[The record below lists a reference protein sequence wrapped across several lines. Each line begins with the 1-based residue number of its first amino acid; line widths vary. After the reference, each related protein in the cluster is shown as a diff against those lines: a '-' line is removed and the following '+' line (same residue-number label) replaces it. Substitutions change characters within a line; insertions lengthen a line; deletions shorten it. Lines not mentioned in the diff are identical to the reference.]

1 MDRRLPW
8 ISGRQTLAHD
18 KRGLELT
25 AASDCAAAA
34 LDAALDDFLAFGREA
49 GPLLKAAFEADA
61 EMPMAHVLRGCFFLL
76 MGVGALRPRAA
87 KSGGQAARLAVT
99 GRERAHADA
108 LSRWAA
114 GDTAGAVRRFED
126 ILLDHPRD
134 ILAIRLAHYLHFY
147 HGALV
152 QHRDSTA
159 RVLPA
164 WDESVPGYGYVLG
177 MRAFGLE
184 EMGDYARAEEFGRR
198 AVAIDPSDAWSVH
211 SVAHVMEMQG
221 RPQDGIA
228 WIRGNE
234 AHWEHKIHN
243 FRHHLWWHRALF
255 HLALEEVDAALDL
268 YDNRFRADTASDD
281 VLDIANAASMLL
293 RLHFRGVDA
302 GGRWQELA
310 DHSAGRIADGIFP
323 FFDAHYMAALAMA
336 GDSDRVRA
344 HLDAMSG
351 RGGAATADA
360 VYDEV
365 GLPLCEA
372 IAAFG
377 AGDPERCF
385 ALLEPIRYELFR
397 LGGSHAQRDV
407 FMQLLIAAGQ
417 AGRDRERRAL
427 LAERAALKP
436 GAVAA
441 WMH

>member
-1 MDRRLPW
+1 MAL
-8 ISGRQTLAHD
+8 D

-25 AASDCAAAA
+25 AADDEAAAA

-49 GPLLKAAFEADA
+49 GPLLKAAFDADA
-61 EMPMAHVLRGCFFLL
+61 EMPMAHVLRGYFFLL

-87 KSGGQAARLAVT
+87 KSGAQASGLAAT
-99 GRERAHADA
+99 TRERAHADA

-114 GDTAGAVRRFED
+114 GDTAGAVRCFEG

-147 HGALV
+147 HGALA
-152 QHRDSTA
+152 QHRDSVA

-184 EMGDYARAEEFGRR
+184 EVGDYALAEEFGRR

-221 RPQDGIA
+221 RTEEGIA
-228 WIRGNE
+228 WVRENE
-234 AHWEHKIHN
+234 AHWETKIHN
-243 FRHHLWWHRALF
+243 FRHHLWWHQALF
-255 HLALEEVDAALDL
+255 HLARDEDDAALDL
-268 YDNRFRADTASDD
+268 YDNRFRTDDASDD

-302 GGRWQELA
+302 GGRWEELA
-310 DHSAGRIADGIFP
+310 GHSASRIADGIFP

-336 GDSDRVRA
+336 GDSDNVCN
-344 HLDAMSG
+344 HLDTMAGRSSG
-351 RGGAATADA
+351 EATADA

-365 GLPLCEA
+365 GRPLCEA

-377 AGDPERCF
+377 AGEPDRCF
-385 ALLEPIRYELFR
+385 DLLEPVRYDLVR

-407 FMQLLIAAGQ
+407 FMQLLIAAGKE
-417 AGRDRERRAL
+417 AGREHELRAL

-436 GAVAA
+436 GAVAS
-441 WMH
+441 WMN

>member
-1 MDRRLPW
+1 M
-8 ISGRQTLAHD
+8 AYD

-25 AASDCAAAA
+25 AASDDAAAA

-87 KSGGQAARLAVT
+87 KAGDTAAGLAVT
-99 GRERAHADA
+99 ARECAHADA
-108 LSRWAA
+108 LCRWAA
-114 GDTAGAVRRFED
+114 GDTAGAVRGFED
-126 ILLDHPRD
+126 ILLYHPHD

-211 SVAHVMEMQG
+211 SVAHVMEMQD
-221 RPQDGIA
+221 RPHEGID
-228 WIRGNE
+228 WIRENE
-234 AHWEHKIHN
+234 AHWENKIHN
-243 FRHHLWWHRALF
+243 FRGHLWWHQSLF
-255 HLALEEVDAALDL
+255 HLALDEVDAVLDL
-268 YDNRFRADTASDD
+268 YDNRFRADNASDD

-293 RLHFRGVDA
+293 RLQFRGVDA
-302 GGRWQELA
+302 GGRWEELA
-310 DHSAGRIADGIFP
+310 SHSAGRIADGIFP

-336 GDSDRVRA
+336 GDTDSVQG

-351 RGGAATADA
+351 RDGEATADA
-360 VYDEV
+360 VYDDV
-365 GLPLCEA
+365 GRPLCEA

-377 AGDPERCF
+377 AGEPERCF
-385 ALLEPIRYELFR
+385 ELLEPIRYELYR

-407 FMQLLIAAGQ
+407 FMQLLIAAARQ
-417 AGRDRERRAL
+417 AGRERELRAL
-427 LAERAALKP
+427 VAERAAQKP
-436 GAVAA
+436 GSVAA
-441 WMH
+441 WMN

>member
-1 MDRRLPW
+1 M
-8 ISGRQTLAHD
+8 AHD
-18 KRGLELT
+18 KRGVKLT
-25 AASDCAAAA
+25 AASGEAAAA

-61 EMPMAHVLRGCFFLL
+61 EMPMAHALRGYFFLL
-76 MGVGALRPRAA
+76 MGVGALT
-87 KSGGQAARLAVT
+87 GEQAAGLAVT
-99 GRERAHADA
+99 ARERAHADA

-114 GDTAGAVRRFED
+114 GDTAGAVVRFED

-134 ILAIRLAHYLHFY
+134 ILAVRLAHYLHFY

-152 QHRDSTA
+152 QHRDSVA

-184 EMGDYARAEEFGRR
+184 EMGDYARAEDFGRR

-211 SVAHVMEMQG
+211 SVAHVMEMQD
-221 RPQDGIA
+221 RPQEGIA
-228 WIRGNE
+228 WIRENE
-234 AHWEHKIHN
+234 AHWENKIHN

-255 HLALEEVDAALDL
+255 HLALDEEGAALEL
-268 YDNRFRADTASDD
+268 YDGRFRADTASDD

-302 GGRWQELA
+302 GGRWEELA
-310 DHSAGRIADGIFP
+310 GHSAGRIADGIFP
-323 FFDAHYMAALAMA
+323 FFDAHYMTALAMA
-336 GDSDRVRA
+336 GDGDRVRG

-351 RGGAATADA
+351 RNEAATADA

-365 GLPLCEA
+365 GRPLCEA

-377 AGDPERCF
+377 AGEPDRCF
-385 ALLEPIRYELFR
+385 DLLEPVRYELFR

-407 FMQLLIAAGQ
+407 FMQLLIAAARQ
-417 AGRDRERRAL
+417 AGRDREHRAL
-427 LAERAALKP
+427 LAERAAQKP
-436 GAVAA
+436 GSIAA

>member
-1 MDRRLPW
+1 MAL
-8 ISGRQTLAHD
+8 D
-18 KRGLELT
+18 KRGLQVT
-25 AASDCAAAA
+25 AASDEAAAT

-49 GPLLKAAFEADA
+49 GPLLKAAFDADA
-61 EMPMAHVLRGCFFLL
+61 EMPMAHSLRGYFFLL

-87 KSGGQAARLAVT
+87 KAGAEAGGLAATV
-99 GRERAHADA
+99 RERAHADA

-126 ILLDHPRD
+126 ILLEHPRD

-147 HGALV
+147 HGALA
-152 QHRDSTA
+152 QHRDSVA

-164 WDESVPGYGYVLG
+164 WDESLPGYGYVLG

-184 EMGDYARAEEFGRR
+184 EVGDYARAEEFGRQ

-211 SVAHVMEMQG
+211 AVAHVMEMQG
-221 RPQDGIA
+221 RAPEGIA
-228 WIRGNE
+228 WVRENE
-234 AHWEHKIHN
+234 AHWEGRIHN
-243 FRHHLWWHRALF
+243 FRHHLWWHQALF
-255 HLALEEVDAALDL
+255 HLALDEPEAALEL

-302 GGRWQELA
+302 GGRWEELA
-310 DHSAGRIADGIFP
+310 GHAVGRLADGIFP

-336 GDSDRVRA
+336 GDRESVQR

-351 RGGAATADA
+351 RSGEATADA
-360 VYDEV
+360 VYDDV
-365 GLPLCEA
+365 GRPLCEA

-377 AGDPERCF
+377 AGEPGRCF
-385 ALLEPIRYELFR
+385 ALLEPIRYELVR

-407 FMQLLIAAGQ
+407 FMQLLIAAAGQ

-441 WMH
+441 WMN

>member
-1 MDRRLPW
+1 M
-8 ISGRQTLAHD
+8 AHD

-25 AASDCAAAA
+25 AASDEAAVA

-49 GPLLKAAFEADA
+49 GPLLKAAFEVDA
-61 EMPMAHVLRGCFFLL
+61 EMPLVHVLRGYFFLL

-87 KSGGQAARLAVT
+87 KAGETAAGLAVT
-99 GRERAHADA
+99 ARERAHADA

-134 ILAIRLAHYLHFY
+134 IQAIRLAHYLHFY

-164 WDESVPGYGYVLG
+164 WDETVPGYGYVLG

-198 AVAIDPSDAWSVH
+198 AVVIDPSDAWSVH
-211 SVAHVMEMQG
+211 SVAHVMEMQD
-221 RPQDGIA
+221 RPHEGIA
-228 WIRGNE
+228 WIRENE
-234 AHWEHKIHN
+234 AHWENKIHN
-243 FRHHLWWHRALF
+243 FRGHLWWHQALF
-255 HLALEEVDAALDL
+255 HLALDEVDAALEL
-268 YDNRFRADTASDD
+268 YDNRFRADTAGDD

-302 GGRWQELA
+302 GGRWDELA
-310 DHSAGRIADGIFP
+310 GHAAARIADGIFP

-336 GDSDRVRA
+336 GDSDNVRT

-351 RGGAATADA
+351 RSGEATADA

-365 GLPLCEA
+365 GRPLCEA

-377 AGDPERCF
+377 AGEPERCF
-385 ALLEPIRYELFR
+385 ELLEPVRYDLFR

-407 FMQLLIAAGQ
+407 FMQLLIAAAKQ
-417 AGRDRERRAL
+417 AGRDRELRAL
-427 LAERAALKP
+427 VAERAAQKP

>member
-1 MDRRLPW
+1 M
-8 ISGRQTLAHD
+8 AHD

-25 AASDCAAAA
+25 AASDEAAVA

-61 EMPMAHVLRGCFFLL
+61 EMPMAQVLRGHFFLL

-87 KSGGQAARLAVT
+87 KAGETAAGLAVT
-99 GRERAHADA
+99 ARERAHADA

-134 ILAIRLAHYLHFY
+134 IQAIRLAHYLHFY

-198 AVAIDPSDAWSVH
+198 AVVIDPSDAWSVH
-211 SVAHVMEMQG
+211 SVAHVMEMQD
-221 RPQDGIA
+221 RPHEGIA
-228 WIRGNE
+228 WIRENE
-234 AHWEHKIHN
+234 AHWENKIHN
-243 FRHHLWWHRALF
+243 FRGHLWWHQALF
-255 HLALEEVDAALDL
+255 HLALDEVDAALEL
-268 YDNRFRADTASDD
+268 YDNRFRADTAGDD

-302 GGRWQELA
+302 GGRWDELA
-310 DHSAGRIADGIFP
+310 GHAAARIADGIFP

-336 GDSDRVRA
+336 GDSDNVRT

-351 RGGAATADA
+351 RSGEATADA

-365 GLPLCEA
+365 GRPLCEA

-377 AGDPERCF
+377 AGEPERCF
-385 ALLEPIRYELFR
+385 ELLEPVRYDLFR

-407 FMQLLIAAGQ
+407 FMQLLIAAAKQ
-417 AGRDRERRAL
+417 AGRDRELRAL
-427 LAERAALKP
+427 VAERAAQKP

>member
-1 MDRRLPW
+1 MAL
-8 ISGRQTLAHD
+8 D
-18 KRGLELT
+18 KRGLKLT
-25 AASDCAAAA
+25 AAGDDAAAA
-34 LDAALDDFLAFGREA
+34 LDAALDDFLAFGRGA
-49 GPLLKAAFEADA
+49 GPLLKTAFETDGD
-61 EMPMAHVLRGCFFLL
+61 MPMAHVLRGCFFLL

-87 KSGGQAARLAVT
+87 KSGETAAGLPAT
-99 GRERAHADA
+99 PREHAHADA
-108 LSRWAA
+108 VSRWAG
-114 GDTAGAVRRFED
+114 GDTAGAVRRYED

-164 WDESVPGYGYVLG
+164 WDETVPGYGYVLG

-221 RPQDGIA
+221 RAQEGIA
-228 WIRGNE
+228 WVRENE
-234 AHWEHKIHN
+234 AHWEHKVHN
-243 FRHHLWWHRALF
+243 FRHHLWWHQALF
-255 HLALEEVDAALDL
+255 HLALDEEDAALDL
-268 YDNRFRADTASDD
+268 YDGRFRTDAASDD

-302 GGRWQELA
+302 GGRWEELA
-310 DHSAGRIADGIFP
+310 GHAAMRFSDGIFP

-336 GDSDRVRA
+336 GDSDRVRD
-344 HLDAMSG
+344 HLEAMAGRSG
-351 RGGAATADA
+351 VATADA
-360 VYDEV
+360 VYDDV
-365 GLPLCEA
+365 GLPLCKA

-377 AGDPERCF
+377 AGEPKRCF
-385 ALLEPIRYELFR
+385 ELLEPVRYELYR

-407 FMQLLIAAGQ
+407 FMQLLIAAAKQ
-417 AGRDRERRAL
+417 AGRDRECRAL
-427 LAERAALKP
+427 VAERAAQKP
-436 GAVAA
+436 GAVPA

>member
-1 MDRRLPW
+1 MA
-8 ISGRQTLAHD
+8 QD

-25 AASDCAAAA
+25 AASGEAAAA
-34 LDAALDDFLAFGREA
+34 LDAALDDFLGFGREA
-49 GPLLKAAFEADA
+49 GPLLKAAFDADA
-61 EMPMAHVLRGCFFLL
+61 DMPMAHVLRGYFFLL

-87 KSGGQAARLAVT
+87 KSGEQASALAVT

-114 GDTAGAVRRFED
+114 GDTAGAVRCFED

-147 HGALV
+147 HGALA

-184 EMGDYARAEEFGRR
+184 EAGDYALAEDFGRR
-198 AVAIDPSDAWSVH
+198 AVAINPSDAWSVH

-221 RPQDGIA
+221 RASEGIA
-228 WIRGNE
+228 WVRENE
-234 AHWEHKIHN
+234 AHWERKIHN
-243 FRHHLWWHRALF
+243 FRHHLWWHQALF
-255 HLALEEVDAALDL
+255 HLALDEADAALDL
-268 YDNRFRADTASDD
+268 YDNRFRADEASDD

-302 GGRWQELA
+302 GGRWEELA
-310 DHSAGRIADGIFP
+310 GHAAGRFSDGIFP

-336 GDSDRVRA
+336 GDTESVRG
-344 HLDAMSG
+344 HLDAISARSG
-351 RGGAATADA
+351 EATADA

-365 GLPLCEA
+365 GRPLCEA

-377 AGDPERCF
+377 AGEPGRCF
-385 ALLEPIRYELFR
+385 ELLEPIRYDLVR

-407 FMQLLIAAGQ
+407 FMQLLVAAGKQ
-417 AGRDRERRAL
+417 AGRERELRAL

-436 GAVAA
+436 GAVAS
-441 WMH
+441 WMN

>member
-1 MDRRLPW
+1 M
-8 ISGRQTLAHD
+8 AHD

-25 AASDCAAAA
+25 AASDEAAAA

-49 GPLLKAAFEADA
+49 GPLLKAAFDADA
-61 EMPMAHVLRGCFFLL
+61 EMPMAQALRGYFFLL

-87 KSGGQAARLAVT
+87 KSGEQASGLAVT
-99 GRERAHADA
+99 AREHAHADA

-114 GDTAGAVRRFED
+114 GDTAGAVRRFEE

-147 HGALV
+147 HGSLA
-152 QHRDSTA
+152 QHRDSVA

-184 EMGDYARAEEFGRR
+184 EVGDYARAEEFGRR
-198 AVAIDPSDAWSVH
+198 AVTIDPSDAWSVH
-211 SVAHVMEMQG
+211 SVTHVMEMQD
-221 RPQDGIA
+221 RAPEGIA
-228 WIRGNE
+228 WVRENE
-234 AHWEHKIHN
+234 AHWENKVHN
-243 FRHHLWWHRALF
+243 FRHHLWWHQGLF
-255 HLALEEVDAALDL
+255 HLALDEVDAVLDL
-268 YDNRFRADTASDD
+268 YDNRFRADNASDD

-302 GGRWQELA
+302 GGRWEELA
-310 DHSAGRIADGIFP
+310 GHAAGRFADGIFP
-323 FFDAHYMAALAMA
+323 FFDAHYMATLAMA
-336 GDSDRVRA
+336 GDHDSVRK

-351 RGGAATADA
+351 RSGEATADA
-360 VYDEV
+360 VYDDV
-365 GLPLCEA
+365 GRPLCEA

-377 AGDPERCF
+377 AGEPERCF
-385 ALLEPIRYELFR
+385 ELLEPVRYELFR

-407 FMQLLIAAGQ
+407 FMQLLIAAAKQ
-417 AGRDRERRAL
+417 AGRDRELRAL
-427 LAERAALKP
+427 VAERAAQKP
-436 GAVAA
+436 GGVPA

>member
-1 MDRRLPW
+1 MA
-8 ISGRQTLAHD
+8 QD

-25 AASDCAAAA
+25 AASEDAAAA
-34 LDAALDDFLAFGREA
+34 LDATVDDFLAFGREA
-49 GPLLKAAFEADA
+49 GQLLKAAFEADA
-61 EMPMAHVLRGCFFLL
+61 DMPLVHVLRGYFFLL

-87 KSGGQAARLAVT
+87 KSGEQAAGLAVT
-99 GRERAHADA
+99 ARERAHADA

-114 GDTAGAVRRFED
+114 GDTAGAVGRLED
-126 ILLDHPRD
+126 ILLDYPRD

-147 HGALV
+147 HGALA

-164 WDESVPGYGYVLG
+164 WDETVPGYGYVLG

-184 EMGDYARAEEFGRR
+184 EVGDYARAEDFGRR
-198 AVAIDPSDAWSVH
+198 AVGIDPSDAWSVH

-221 RPQDGIA
+221 RPREGIA
-228 WIRGNE
+228 WIRENE

-243 FRHHLWWHRALF
+243 FRGHLWWHQALF
-255 HLALEEVDAALDL
+255 HLTLDEADAVLDL
-268 YDNRFRADTASDD
+268 YDSRIRADTAGDD

-293 RLHFRGVDA
+293 RLHFRGVEA
-302 GGRWQELA
+302 GGRWEELA
-310 DHSAGRIADGIFP
+310 GHSAARIADGIFP
-323 FFDAHYMAALAMA
+323 FFDAHYMTALAMA
-336 GDSDRVRA
+336 GDSEHARD
-344 HLDAMSG
+344 HLEAMAK
-351 RGGAATADA
+351 REREATADA
-360 VYDEV
+360 VYDAV
-365 GLPLCEA
+365 GRPLCEA

-377 AGDPERCF
+377 AGEPERCF
-385 ALLEPIRYELFR
+385 ALLEPVRYDLFR

-407 FMQLLIAAGQ
+407 FMQLLIAAAKQ
-417 AGRDRERRAL
+417 AGRDPEHRAL

>member
-1 MDRRLPW
+1 M
-8 ISGRQTLAHD
+8 AHD

-25 AASDCAAAA
+25 AASDGAAAA
-34 LDAALDDFLAFGREA
+34 LDAALDDFLAFGLEA
-49 GPLLKAAFEADA
+49 GQLLKAAFDADA
-61 EMPMAHVLRGCFFLL
+61 EMPLAHALRGYFFLL

-87 KSGGQAARLAVT
+87 KSGEQAAGLAAT
-99 GRERAHADA
+99 ARERAHADA

-126 ILLDHPRD
+126 ILLDYPRD

-184 EMGDYARAEEFGRR
+184 EMGDYARAEDFGRR

-221 RPQDGIA
+221 RAQDGID
-228 WIRGNE
+228 WIRENE
-234 AHWEHKIHN
+234 AHWENKIHN
-243 FRHHLWWHRALF
+243 FRNHLWWHQALF
-255 HLALEEVDAALDL
+255 HLALDDVDAALDL
-268 YDNRFRADTASDD
+268 YDNRFRADTGGDD

-302 GGRWQELA
+302 GGRWEELA
-310 DHSAGRIADGIFP
+310 GHSAGRIADGIFP

-336 GDSDRVRA
+336 GDGGRVRE

-351 RGGAATADA
+351 RSGEATADA
-360 VYDEV
+360 VYEEV
-365 GLPLCEA
+365 GRQLCEA

-377 AGDPERCF
+377 AGEAGRCF
-385 ALLEPIRYELFR
+385 ELLEPIRYELYR

-407 FMQLLIAAGQ
+407 FMQLLIAAARQ
-417 AGRDRERRAL
+417 AGRDRERHAL

-441 WMH
+441 WMN

>member
-1 MDRRLPW
+1 MAL
-8 ISGRQTLAHD
+8 D

-25 AASDCAAAA
+25 AASDEAAAA
-34 LDAALDDFLAFGREA
+34 LDTALDDFLAFGRQA
-49 GPLLKAAFEADA
+49 GPLLKAAFDADA

-87 KSGGQAARLAVT
+87 RSGEQADRFAAT
-99 GRERAHADA
+99 ARERAHADA

-147 HGALV
+147 HGALA
-152 QHRDSTA
+152 QHRDSVA

-164 WDESVPGYGYVLG
+164 WDETVPGYGYVLG

-184 EMGDYARAEEFGRR
+184 EAGDYARAEAFGRR

-211 SVAHVMEMQG
+211 AVAHVMEMQG
-221 RPQDGIA
+221 RASEGIA
-228 WIRGNE
+228 WVRENE
-234 AHWEHKIHN
+234 VHWENRVHN
-243 FRHHLWWHRALF
+243 FRHHLWWHQALF
-255 HLALEEVDAALDL
+255 HLALDEADAALNL
-268 YDNRFRADTASDD
+268 YDNRFRADEASDD

-302 GGRWQELA
+302 EGRWEELA
-310 DHSAGRIADGIFP
+310 HHAAARIADGVFP

-336 GDSDRVRA
+336 GDTDGVRT
-344 HLDAMSG
+344 HLDIMAARSG
-351 RGGAATADA
+351 EATADA
-360 VYDEV
+360 VYNDV
-365 GLPLCEA
+365 GRPLCDA

-377 AGDPERCF
+377 AGKPRRCF
-385 ALLEPIRYELFR
+385 ELLEPIRYDLVR

-407 FMQLLIAAGQ
+407 FMQLLIAAGKE
-417 AGRDRERRAL
+417 AGHERERRVL

-436 GAVAA
+436 GAVAF

>member
-1 MDRRLPW
+1 M
-8 ISGRQTLAHD
+8 AHD

-25 AASDCAAAA
+25 AASDEAAAT

-49 GPLLKAAFEADA
+49 GPLLKAAFDADA
-61 EMPMAHVLRGCFFLL
+61 EMPMAQALRGYFFLL

-87 KSGGQAARLAVT
+87 KSGEQASGLAVMA
-99 GRERAHADA
+99 REHAHADA

-147 HGALV
+147 HGALA
-152 QHRDSTA
+152 QHRDSVA

-164 WDESVPGYGYVLG
+164 WDETVPGYGYVLG

-184 EMGDYARAEEFGRR
+184 EVGDYARAEEFGRR

-221 RPQDGIA
+221 RAPEGIA
-228 WIRGNE
+228 WVRENE
-234 AHWEHKIHN
+234 AHWENKVHN
-243 FRHHLWWHRALF
+243 FRHHLWWHQGLF
-255 HLALEEVDAALDL
+255 HLALDEVDAVLDL
-268 YDNRFRADTASDD
+268 YDNRFRVDNASDD

-302 GGRWQELA
+302 GGRWEELA
-310 DHSAGRIADGIFP
+310 GHSAGRIADGIFP
-323 FFDAHYMAALAMA
+323 FFDAHYMTALAMA
-336 GDSDRVRA
+336 GDDDSVRS

-351 RGGAATADA
+351 RSEEATADA

-365 GLPLCEA
+365 GRPLCEA

-377 AGDPERCF
+377 AGEPDRCF
-385 ALLEPIRYELFR
+385 DLLEPVRYELYR

-407 FMQLLIAAGQ
+407 FMQLLIAAAKQ
-417 AGRDRERRAL
+417 AGRDREHRAL
-427 LAERAALKP
+427 VAERAAQKP
-436 GAVAA
+436 GGVPA

>member
-1 MDRRLPW
+1 M
-8 ISGRQTLAHD
+8 AHD

-25 AASDCAAAA
+25 AASDDAAAA

-61 EMPMAHVLRGCFFLL
+61 EMPMAHVLRGHFFLL

-87 KSGGQAARLAVT
+87 KAGETAAGLAVT
-99 GRERAHADA
+99 ARERAHADA

-134 ILAIRLAHYLHFY
+134 IQAIRLAHYLHFY

-184 EMGDYARAEEFGRR
+184 EMGDYARAEDFGRR

-211 SVAHVMEMQG
+211 SVAHVMEMQD
-221 RPQDGIA
+221 RPQEGIA
-228 WIRGNE
+228 WIRENE
-234 AHWEHKIHN
+234 AHWENKIHN
-243 FRHHLWWHRALF
+243 FRGHLWWHQSLF
-255 HLALEEVDAALDL
+255 HLALDEADAVLDL
-268 YDNRFRADTASDD
+268 YDNRFRADNASDD
-281 VLDIANAASMLL
+281 VLDIANATSMLL

-302 GGRWQELA
+302 GGRWEELA
-310 DHSAGRIADGIFP
+310 GHSAGRFADGIFP

-336 GDSDRVRA
+336 GDRDSVQS

-351 RGGAATADA
+351 RSGEATADA
-360 VYDEV
+360 VYEEV
-365 GLPLCEA
+365 GRPLCEA

-377 AGDPERCF
+377 AGEPKRCF
-385 ALLEPIRYELFR
+385 ELLEPIRYDLFR

-407 FMQLLIAAGQ
+407 FMQLLIAAARQ
-417 AGRDRERRAL
+417 AGRDRELRAL
-427 LAERAALKP
+427 VAERAAQKP

>member
-1 MDRRLPW
+1 MAL
-8 ISGRQTLAHD
+8 D

-25 AASDCAAAA
+25 AASGEAAAA

-61 EMPMAHVLRGCFFLL
+61 DMPMAHVLRGCFFLL

-87 KSGGQAARLAVT
+87 KSGERAGALAAT
-99 GRERAHADA
+99 DRERAHADA

-114 GDTAGAVRRFED
+114 GDTAAAARRYED

-147 HGALV
+147 HGALA

-164 WDESVPGYGYVLG
+164 WDKSVPGYGYVLG

-211 SVAHVMEMQG
+211 AVAHVMEMQG
-221 RPQDGIA
+221 RPQEGIA
-228 WIRGNE
+228 WICENE
-234 AHWEHKIHN
+234 AHWEHKVHN

-255 HLALEEVDAALDL
+255 HLALDEADAALGL
-268 YDNRFRADTASDD
+268 YDNRFRADTGSDD

-302 GGRWQELA
+302 GGRWEELA
-310 DHSAGRIADGIFP
+310 EHAAGRFADGIFP

-336 GDSDRVRA
+336 GDRTSVQG

-351 RGGAATADA
+351 RNGGATADA
-360 VYDEV
+360 VYADV

-377 AGDPERCF
+377 AGEPERCF
-385 ALLEPIRYELFR
+385 DLLEPIRYELYR

-407 FMQLLIAAGQ
+407 FFQLLIAAAKQ
-417 AGRDRERRAL
+417 AGRDRERAAL
-427 LAERAALKP
+427 LAERAAQKP